1 MARCRECK
9 QREAVNG
16 AAHPLL
22 MLPLRLFGLR
32 ADRDDWC
39 RGCAN
44 SINATGIIA
53 WTLLVLVL
61 ALSWIWRLAS

>member
-9 QREAVNG
+9 QREAVPG
-16 AAHPLL
+16 AGHPLL

-32 ADRDDWC
+32 ADRNDWC

-44 SINATGIIA
+44 SINVLGVFA
-53 WTLLVLVL
+53 WALL
-61 ALSWIWRLAS
+61 ALALRSAWSLLA

>member
-9 QREAVNG
+9 QREAVPG
-16 AAHPLL
+16 AGYPLL

-53 WTLLVLVL
+53 WALLVL
-61 ALSWIWRLAS
+61 ALSWTWRLAS

>member
-9 QREAVNG
+9 QREAVSG
-16 AAHPLL
+16 AGHPLL

-39 RGCAN
+39 RGCAHSVN
-44 SINATGIIA
+44 GCGIMV
-53 WTLLVLVL
+53 WTVLVAAVL
-61 ALSWIWRLAS
+61 WILQWVA